1 MKPTF
6 SIIVPVYNVEKYLN
20 RCIDSILSQAFKDFE
35 VLLIDDGSK
44 DKSGVICD
52 EYAKK
57 DNRVRVFHKGNGGV
71 SSARNVGLDEAE
83 GEWVCFVDSDDYL
96 LPTAL
101 LNIQNA
107 LNKVDAVL
115 YLFDYQQ
122 NDTLCRLPFGEEISK
137 EEFIKAVLTYKLQT
151 SPWAKIY
158 RRSLLNGIQFNK
170 DLVIG
175 EDLLFNFEYIMQLSN
190 NVHICHSNSI
200 IYSYTYRESS
210 VMQSK
215 RIKEKYKSLN
225 KIAIPIIKTQIS
237 DGYHKELALFEATN
251 IFQGNWKSMKLPSL
265 KEDEILVDLKKSVG
279 TFDNIIMER
288 YVALLKRS
296 SKIAHVYLKYR
307 YFRSSIM
314 NVFRNI

>member
-6 SIIVPVYNVEKYLN
+6 SIIVPVYNVELYLR
-20 RCIDSILSQAFKDFE
+20 RCIESVLTQSYHDFE
-35 VLLIDDGSK
+35 LILVDDGSK
-44 DKSGVICD
+44 DNSGAICD

-57 DNRVRVFHKGNGGV
+57 DNRVRVFHKENGGV
-71 SSARNVGLDEAE
+71 SSARNVGLNEAE
-83 GEWVCFVDSDDYL
+83 GEWICFVDSDDYL

-101 LNIQNA
+101 LNIQKT

-122 NDTLCRLPFGEEISK
+122 NDTPCRLPFGEKISK
-137 EEFIKAVLTYKLQT
+137 EEYIKAILTYKLQT

-190 NVHICHSNSI
+190 KEYICHDNSI
-200 IYSYTYRESS
+200 IYSYIYRKSS

-215 RIKEKYKSLN
+215 RLKDKYICLN
-225 KIAIPIIKTQIS
+225 EVAIPIIKTQIS
-237 DGYHKELALFEATN
+237 DDYHKELALFEATN

-265 KEDEILVDLKKSVG
+265 EEDKNLIRLRNCVG
-279 TFDNIIMER
+279 TLVI
-288 YVALLKRS
+288 
-296 SKIAHVYLKYR
+296 
-307 YFRSSIM
+307 
-314 NVFRNI
+314 